1 MSTSDYACGAA
12 YCDDPACTVHN
23 DPELERSVDLTVR
36 CSVDVR
42 ITVAEPYDAGDVFDL
57 VYSELAWDHE
67 LVSVDDV
74 RVDGPAASQV
84 AADAAVSRIRR
95 LFERVLRG

>member
-1 MSTSDYACGAA
+1 METD
-12 YCDDPACTVHN
+12 T
-23 DPELERSVDLTVR
+23 ERSVDLTVR

-42 ITVAEPYDAGDVFDL
+42 ITVAEPYDSGDVFDL

-74 RVDGPAASQV
+74 RVDGPAAPAMTEAQASGH
-84 AADAAVSRIRR
+84 IRR